1 MFVVTHELKNMKTFR
16 KTVCVSLYLQMRS
29 DLEEKFGDQFNLA
42 LLNQTLN
49 RPILSLSKLYDST
62 VHWNIKSSLKC
73 ILNFNVEFCLK
84 GILQSIRINFRKR
97 LKGIKHS
104 NSACWQEPQ
113 KVTPPVLELVSSN
126 GSFSVPPQVR
136 FEGVFT
142 QNNQFCCGE
151 LKESYIMHNAH
162 VLAH

>member
-1 MFVVTHELKNMKTFR
+1 MTVLKNRYSPIIVATHESVLLLAMFVVTHELENMKTFW

-84 GILQSIRINFRKR
+84 VILQSIRINFRKR
-97 LKGIKHS
+97 LKGIKLS

-113 KVTPPVLELVSSN
+113 KVNPPAPELTPLQKV
-126 GSFSVPPQVR
+126 
-136 FEGVFT
+136 
-142 QNNQFCCGE
+142 
-151 LKESYIMHNAH
+151 LKE
-162 VLAH
+162 